1 MSNESVDKKYLE
13 SYQYSDESIK
23 YYEFIFGDNVCNV
36 CNVCM
41 SAFTHGLCISAWFT
55 YPVFPRFS
63 CHCRDYISSG
73 GLTATIKILSDIQ
86 LDENSRV
93 LGKTS
98 RDLFA
103 ASPLHHF
110 TAAPLLPRHSPF
122 PILPHFADIG
132 SGLGG
137 GCKYINEKYGSYVY
151 GVDICE
157 KTVSIAKMRNKE
169 KTKIEFDSCDIL
181 KKEFEE
187 NSFDM
192 IYSRD
197 SILHLTVP
205 DKKRLF
211 EKCYL
216 WLKPNGV
223 LLITDYCA
231 DTKDNWDT
239 EFKEYITLRK
249 YDLTTIDEYGNLIS
263 SCNFKDVQATDI
275 SDYWLE
281 LLEMELHRLNEKK
294 EQFLS
299 EYSLKDY
306 NTLKDGWVRKIR
318 DTKRNLQKWGLFKA
332 HKK

>member
-23 YYEFIFGDNVCNV
+23 YYEFIFGE
-36 CNVCM
+36 
-41 SAFTHGLCISAWFT
+41 
-55 YPVFPRFS
+55 
-63 CHCRDYISSG
+63 DYISSG

-93 LGKTS
+93 L
-98 RDLFA
+98 
-103 ASPLHHF
+103 
-110 TAAPLLPRHSPF
+110 
-122 PILPHFADIG
+122 DIG